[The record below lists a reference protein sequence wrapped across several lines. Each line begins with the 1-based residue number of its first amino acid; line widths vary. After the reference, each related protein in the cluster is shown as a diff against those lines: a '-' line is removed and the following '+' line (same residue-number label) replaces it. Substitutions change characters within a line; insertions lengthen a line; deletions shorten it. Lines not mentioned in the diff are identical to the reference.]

1 MTHLTDGDY
10 KMDDD
15 GSVWIDVRGFT
26 VHILT
31 TDEGIVVDVFNRSE
45 LADHCYVSPIAS
57 TYAYDHE
64 LADSAAE

>member
-1 MTHLTDGDY
+1 MTQLTDGDY
-10 KMDDD
+10 KMGDD

-45 LADHCYVSPIAS
+45 LADHPYVSPIAS

-64 LADSAAE
+64 LAE

>member
-1 MTHLTDGDY
+1 MTHLIDGDH

-15 GSVWIDVRGFT
+15 GSVWIEVRGFA

-45 LADHCYVSPIAS
+45 LADRCYVSPIAS

-64 LADSAAE
+64 LTDSAA

>member
-1 MTHLTDGDY
+1 MKHLTDGDY
-10 KMDDD
+10 TMDEN

-31 TDEGIVVDVFNRSE
+31 TDEGIVVDVFNPNE
-45 LADHCYVSPIAS
+45 LAEHIFCSPIAS

-64 LADSAAE
+64 LAGSAA

>member
-1 MTHLTDGDY
+1 MTHLIDGDH

-45 LADHCYVSPIAS
+45 LADRCDVSPIAS

-64 LADSAAE
+64 LTDSAAE

>member
-1 MTHLTDGDY
+1 MTHLTDDDY
-10 KMDDD
+10 TMDKN

-45 LADHCYVSPIAS
+45 LADCCYVSAIAS
-57 TYAYDHE
+57 TWAHDHD
-64 LADSAAE
+64 LVTDLD

>member
-1 MTHLTDGDY
+1 MTHLIDGDH

-15 GSVWIDVRGFT
+15 GSVWIEVRGFA

-45 LADHCYVSPIAS
+45 LADRCYVSPIAS

-64 LADSAAE
+64 LTDSAAE

>member
-1 MTHLTDGDY
+1 MTRLTDDDY
-10 KMDDD
+10 TMDNN

-45 LADHCYVSPIAS
+45 LAEHIYCSPIAA

-64 LADSAAE
+64 LTDSAA